1 MSHILIDLTGAAVHH
16 LLVARNMEPTELIP
30 SVNMRKVVMLLCG
43 LLLAGAAAS
52 TPIAAAWTAF
62 LGDAI
67 GSCAALDEV
76 YVELSAA
83 LRSAGRNYQRS
94 ETQATDGFEGGR
106 PR

>member
-1 MSHILIDLTGAAVHH
+1 LSWFAVSPEQLLSASSTIDAGGGQDATL
-16 LLVARNMEPTELIP
+16 P
-30 SVNMRKVVMLLCG
+30 SAS
-43 LLLAGAAAS
+43 LAGAAAS

-62 LGDAI
+62 LEDAI
-67 GSCAALDEV
+67 GASAALDEV

-83 LRSAGRNYQRS
+83 LRAAGRNYQRS